1 MKQYLPII
9 KDSPVYP
16 VIYDSNGVVLSM
28 PPIINGDHSKITLNT
43 KNVFIECTGTDLTKT
58 KVVLDTLVTMFSVY
72 SSEPFSIEAGEVIQS
87 DGTTIVSYPTLE
99 YRSEM
104 ITRGKVNNLIG
115 INATTQEIA
124 ALLSRMCLGK

>member
-1 MKQYLPII
+1 MKQYLHII

-16 VIYDSNGVVLSM
+16 IIYDSNDVVLSM

-72 SSEPFSIEAGEVIQS
+72 SSEPFSIEAGDVVQS
-87 DGTTIVSYPTLE
+87 DGTTVASYPTLE
-99 YRSEM
+99 YRSEI